1 MNPTNLARSEDV
13 FISNQP
19 QRQATI
25 SQTTQGLLPIRAWV
39 SGTKLV
45 DSSSSGGSE
54 PQYWFRVRGS
64 YVSILN
70 GTPAIGTLLFEF
82 ELGADIKSVEVN
94 AIVSYGQLVCVT
106 PICI

>member
-1 MNPTNLARSEDV
+1 M
-13 FISNQP
+13 
-19 QRQATI
+19 
-25 SQTTQGLLPIRAWV
+25 